1 MPPAKRATP
10 EVAAE
15 KSLLEVGQLINL
27 DRGGRTL
34 QNLEVLG
41 WDEKFLKLRW
51 DIHVSPQ
58 TEIVLVPWGECVIG
72 LVGER

>member
-1 MPPAKRATP
+1 M
-10 EVAAE
+10 AAPRKVSAE
-15 KSLLEVGQLINL
+15 AEPLLKVGALVNL
-27 DRGGRTL
+27 ERGGRTL

-41 WDEKFLKLRW
+41 YDENFVKFRW

-58 TEIVLVPWGECVIG
+58 TEIVLVPWAKIESLG